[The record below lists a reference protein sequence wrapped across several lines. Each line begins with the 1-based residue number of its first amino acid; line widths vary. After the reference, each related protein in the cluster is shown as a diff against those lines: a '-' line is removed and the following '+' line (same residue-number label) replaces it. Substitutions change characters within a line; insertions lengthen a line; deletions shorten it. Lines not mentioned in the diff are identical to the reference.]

1 MTTSDNITQSSKVI
15 NSFEIEMANTIR
27 RYRLESQGNSG
38 FIASLGLLIKK
49 MYEDGVLSDIGRE
62 AYNNSGDKKSV
73 SYESLA
79 VNFSENILK
88 EHRKF

>member
-1 MTTSDNITQSSKVI
+1 MTTSDITTQGSKDI
-15 NSFEIEMANTIR
+15 NSFETEMANTIR

-62 AYNNSGDKKSV
+62 AYDNSGNKKSV

-79 VNFSENILK
+79 VNFSEKILK
-88 EHRKF
+88 ENRKA